1 MTSKLTEMWTALAE
15 YQPQA
20 DKAGHGGSWAEMC
33 STKVL
38 WATRLAT
45 QAARDAG
52 DYAAYASA
60 TAAAAATNYAQEAID
75 HIIEAQAQGE
85 TE

>member
-1 MTSKLTEMWTALAE
+1 MTKLDEMWTALAQ
-15 YQPQA
+15 YQPKA
-20 DKAGHGGSWAEMC
+20 DAAGHGESWAKMC
-33 STKVL
+33 STKV
-38 WATRLAT
+38 WGATRLAT

-60 TAAAAATNYAQEAID
+60 SAAADATNYAQEAID